1 MSNVLHTTKAVIL
14 RTVKYGETSLIIS
27 AYTELYGFQSYI
39 VQGVRTSSKKGAGKA
54 NYFQPGSMLELIVY
68 HHDLKNLQR
77 IKEFKWSYLYEQLFA
92 DVIKNSVLLYMVEL
106 LQKCVKQPENNPD
119 LFYFIEDALMQL
131 DKSGDAVTANFPLYF
146 ALHLTNFF
154 GFQINT
160 EEADKY
166 DILDLQEGNFVSTYP
181 QHVYYVDGKTVELI
195 RELLKAMQPHE
206 LIEIPMNYLQRR
218 QLLETLET
226 YYALHIPEFGK
237 LKTLPVLQQIMEP

>member
-1 MSNVLHTTKAVIL
+1 MPDKLHKTKGIVL

-27 AYTELYGFQSYI
+27 AYTELYGLQSYI

-131 DKSGDAVTANFPLYF
+131 DRAGDAVTANFPLYF
-146 ALHLTNFF
+146 ALHLSNFF
-154 GFQINT
+154 GFQLNT
-160 EEADKY
+160 EDADKY
-166 DILDLQEGNFVSTYP
+166 DILDLQEGSFVSTYP

>member
-27 AYTELYGFQSYI
+27 AYTELYGLQSYI

>member
-27 AYTELYGFQSYI
+27 AYTELYGLQSYI

-54 NYFQPGSMLELIVY
+54 NYFQPGSMLELSVY

>member
-14 RTVKYGETSLIIS
+14 RTVKYGETSLIVS
-27 AYTELYGFQSYI
+27 AYTELYGLQSYI
-39 VQGVRTSSKKGAGKA
+39 VQGVRTSFKKGAGKA

-77 IKEFKWSYLYEQLFA
+77 IKEFKWSYLYEQVFA

-131 DKSGDAVTANFPLYF
+131 DKASDAVTANFPLYF

-154 GFQINT
+154 GFQLNT
-160 EEADKY
+160 EDADKY
-166 DILDLQEGNFVSTYP
+166 GILDLQEGGFVSTYP
-181 QHVYYVDGKTVELI
+181 QHVYYTDGKTAELI

-206 LIEIPMNYLQRR
+206 LTEIPMNYLQRR

>member
-1 MSNVLHTTKAVIL
+1 MSNVLHTTKAIIL
-14 RTVKYGETSLIIS
+14 RAVKYGETSLIVS
-27 AYTELYGFQSYI
+27 AYTELYGLQSYI

-77 IKEFKWSYLYEQLFA
+77 IKEFKWSYLYQQVFA
-92 DVIKNSVLLYMVEL
+92 DVMKNSVLLYMIEL
-106 LQKCVKQPENNPD
+106 LQKSVKQPENNPD

-131 DKSGDAVTANFPLYF
+131 DQANDAVTANFPLF
-146 ALHLTNFF
+146 FGLQLTNFF

-160 EEADKY
+160 DEADEQH
-166 DILDLQEGNFVSTYP
+166 ILDLQEGSFLKVYP
-181 QHVYYVDGKTVELI
+181 QHAYYADGKTAELI

-206 LIEIPMNYLQRR
+206 LVEIPMNYLQRR
-218 QLLETLET
+218 QILEVLET

>member
-14 RTVKYGETSLIIS
+14 RTVKYGETSLIVS
-27 AYTELYGFQSYI
+27 AYTELYGLQSYI

-119 LFYFIEDALMQL
+119 LFYFIEDALVQL
-131 DKSGDAVTANFPLYF
+131 DKAGDAVTANFPLYF

-160 EEADKY
+160 EDAEKY
-166 DILDLQEGNFVSTYP
+166 DILDLQEGNFVATYP

-226 YYALHIPEFGK
+226 YYALHIPDFGK